1 MSADLKKK
9 QKKKKKKKQE
19 EEERTAEEEEELQKQ
34 KVRISIYEH
43 GNDQTCRSEPELPKL

>member
-9 QKKKKKKKQE
+9 QKKKKKQE